1 VAGRYRELVPLLSLI
16 EPLSGMKAVT
26 GFSMR

>member
-1 VAGRYRELVPLLSLI
+1 VAGRYRELVLLLSLI

-26 GFSMR
+26 AFSRR